1 MSTSLDMNFIKN
13 HVVSFSHELTIHVP
27 WTKITSEPI
36 VVTINTIEFVLK
48 LKRPNK
54 PTSKPSPKKE
64 KHQSQDDVPQG
75 FIPGLAA
82 KIIQNIVVNCHNII
96 LKWVEDDIVVS
107 LNVQHLSYGSANSSW
122 ESEYSDVNPIKVLLR
137 KLIKCSDLTICLD
150 KRNSEGQIDVCQ
162 EPILYKCSMDIRLLR
177 TYNALKA
184 SEAST
189 MHISIFTKLMEINLS
204 TIQIPMFMK
213 LVEIIEKWQEEMAI
227 ESSISF
233 DSESVE
239 NATLEESSA
248 ATQSYL
254 QWAWNMMPNF
264 SEESEK
270 EVEELLETERGHVV
284 KSGFYIETANINIK
298 QSEFIADTIL
308 GTSKKIKY
316 DNIFRLTLWGIFFET
331 LGSKKLNW
339 SSLSGGASKIDLEVL
354 DGFADD
360 VREEN
365 TILSTSTTPSNNYF
379 SGKLFLGLF

>member
-1 MSTSLDMNFIKN
+1 M
-13 HVVSFSHELTIHVP
+13 
-27 WTKITSEPI
+27 
-36 VVTINTIEFVLK
+36 K

-54 PTSKPSPKKE
+54 PANKPSPRKE
-64 KHQSQDDVPQG
+64 KNQSQDEVPQG

-107 LNVQHLSYGSANSSW
+107 LNVQHLSYGSANSFW
-122 ESEYSDVNPIKVLLR
+122 EPDYVDVNPIKVLLR

-162 EPILYKCSMDIRLLR
+162 EPILYRCSLEVRLLR
-177 TYNALKA
+177 SYNALKV
-184 SEAST
+184 SEASA
-189 MHISIFTKLMEINLS
+189 MHIAILTKLMEINLS

-213 LVEIIEKWQEEMAI
+213 LLKIIEKWQEEIAI
-227 ESSISF
+227 ESSISL

-239 NATLEESSA
+239 NAAPEESSA
-248 ATQSYL
+248 GTQSYF
-254 QWAWNMMPNF
+254 QWMWDMMPNF
-264 SEESEK
+264 SEESEQ

-298 QSEFIADTIL
+298 QSEFITDTIL

-339 SSLSGGASKIDLEVL
+339 SSFSGGASKIDLVVL
-354 DGFADD
+354 DAFADD

-365 TILSTSTTPSNNYF
+365 TIISTSTTPSNNYF
-379 SGKLFLGLF
+379 SSELKIKLITIKSRR